1 MVTLIPL
8 IIILGDPY
16 KISITTKNTLRYII
30 KKILGIHGSI
40 IIDQTNAVKSESVG
54 NRWLRGSSS
63 TGTSLFLNRTFITL
77 QMGRR
82 ETICDGLVYWGP

>member
-40 IIDQTNAVKSESVG
+40 IIDQSVKEVRSKPSA
-54 NRWLRGSSS
+54 RA
-63 TGTSLFLNRTFITL
+63 SLHQALT
-77 QMGRR
+77 
-82 ETICDGLVYWGP
+82 